1 MDFYAAYVTEQKN
14 DNTLL
19 NSGVK
24 LVTRIRTVA
33 VSNSEI
39 NEKLNEVLSLCLEEM
54 DWMCQ

>member
-33 VSNSEI
+33 VSNNEI
-39 NEKLNEVLSLCLEEM
+39 NEKLSEVLSLCLEEM